1 MFFSLLGISVLI
13 IFLVEVLCSLL
24 FSQASK
30 DVSGIEVTGPEG
42 PSEVHSVKRQNWML
56 TKLLRLLNLAN
67 FCASKAVSRY
77 IGPKPDHPI
86 NENHI
91 TEY

>member
-13 IFLVEVLCSLL
+13 IFLVEVLCCLL

-42 PSEVHSVKRQNWML
+42 SSEVHSVKRQDWMIKAEL
-56 TKLLRLLNLAN
+56 TQMMRLLILAK
-67 FCASKAVSRY
+67 FCAS
-77 IGPKPDHPI
+77 
-86 NENHI
+86 
-91 TEY
+91 